1 VNQYPTFMRALLAL
15 SCLAQGLASIQAQ
28 TFSGTTGAI
37 PDNGTTVEFVADV
50 SGLSGALLPG
60 QGLERV
66 CLSIAH
72 TYCSDLDLKLISPT
86 GVVIDLFAGVG
97 GSGQNFSNTCLQD
110 GTAQSIAQGSAP
122 FNGTFRPMGTLGD
135 ANSGVEGNGTWR
147 LRILDTYAFADAGT
161 VLQWSL
167 TFGPSAGGPFVLEGS
182 DLPIVLIDTYDQE
195 IPDGPKIP
203 AWMSIIHN
211 GPAALNNASDPPNV
225 YNGHIGIQRRGNFS
239 NILPQKPYNVETRF
253 ADGTNLNVSLLGM
266 PSENDWILR
275 ANYNDKSLMRD
286 AMAYDLFRS
295 MGHYAPRTRITE
307 LLLNGSYNGI
317 YTLTERI
324 KRDNGRVAI
333 ATLNPNENSG
343 DDLTGGYIIK
353 VDNFNANNSWVLS
366 YSPPDHPNY
375 IVRMVYVYPTPELI
389 SEPQKTYIQG
399 FINGFET
406 ALYSSDFEDANT
418 GYRAWIDPR
427 SFIDYFLVNE
437 VARNVDGFKKS
448 RFFHKDKDSNGGLL
462 KAGPVWDFDW
472 AWMNVQEC
480 YFGATDGS
488 GWSHHINDC
497 DPDVRSPGWM
507 IRLLQDPAFANELQ
521 CRYQDLRN
529 NVLSAEHI
537 FQFIDSTAAVVA
549 QGQERHFDRWPI
561 WGVNSGTPEVWPLA
575 QNYAQEVQ
583 RLKNW
588 ITLRLAWLDANM
600 PGTCL
605 STTAVQENGFP
616 TLRMFPNPTTDVLH
630 VEGDRGIQDITVF
643 DGSGR
648 MLLEVSGTGAFHRLL
663 DLGHLNTGTY
673 WVRVRYVDG
682 VATSKAV
689 AVVR

>member
-1 VNQYPTFMRALLAL
+1 
-15 SCLAQGLASIQAQ
+15 
-28 TFSGTTGAI
+28 
-37 PDNGTTVEFVADV
+37 
-50 SGLSGALLPG
+50 
-60 QGLERV
+60 
-66 CLSIAH
+66 
-72 TYCSDLDLKLISPT
+72 SDLDVKLISPS
-86 GVVIDLFAGVG
+86 GAVIDLFAGVG
-97 GSGQNFSNTCLQD
+97 GGGQDFANTCVQD
-110 GTAQSIAQGSAP
+110 GTPQSIAQGSAP
-122 FNGTFRPMGTLGD
+122 FSGTYRPMGTLGD
-135 ANSGVEGNGTWR
+135 ANSGADGNGTWT

-167 TFGPSAGGPFVLEGS
+167 TFGPNAGGPFVLEGS
-182 DLPIVLIDTYDQE
+182 NLPLVLVDTYDQE
-195 IPDGPKIP
+195 IPDGAKIP

-211 GPAALNNASDPPNV
+211 GPAALNDASDAPNV
-225 YNGHIGIQRRGNFS
+225 YNGNIGIQRRGNFS

-286 AMAYDLFRS
+286 AMAYGLFRS
-295 MGHYAPRTRITE
+295 MGHYAPRTRTTE
-307 LLLNGSYNGI
+307 LLLNGSYRGI
-317 YTLTERI
+317 YSLTESI
-324 KRDNGRVAI
+324 KRDNGRVDI
-333 ATLNPNENSG
+333 ATLNPTENSG
-343 DDLTGGYIIK
+343 DDVTGGYIIK
-353 VDNFNANNSWVLS
+353 VDNFDASNSWLLA
-366 YSPPDHPNY
+366 YSPPDHPSY
-375 IVRMVYVYPTPELI
+375 TVHMVYVYPTPELI
-389 SEPQKTYIQG
+389 SDAQKTYIQG
-399 FINGFET
+399 FVNGFET
-406 ALYSSDFEDANT
+406 ALYSGTFEDEQS
-418 GYRAWIDPR
+418 GYRAWIDTR

-448 RFFHKDKDSNGGLL
+448 RFFNKDKDSNGGLL

-497 DPDVRSPGWM
+497 NLDVRSPGWM
-507 IRLLQDPAFANELQ
+507 IRLLQDSTFANELQ

-529 NVLSAEHI
+529 SVLSTDRI
-537 FQFIDSTAAVVA
+537 FQFIDSTAAAVA
-549 QGQERHFDRWPI
+549 QGQERHFERWPI

-575 QNYAQEVQ
+575 QNYAEEVQ
-583 RLKNW
+583 RLKDW
-588 ITLRLAWLDANM
+588 ISLRLVWLDDNM
-600 PGTCL
+600 PGSCL
-605 STTAVQENGFP
+605 TTTAVQESGLP
-616 TLRMFPNPTTDVLH
+616 TLRVFPNPTTDVLH
-630 VEGDRGIQDITVF
+630 VEGDRSIQDITVF

-648 MLLEVSGTGAFHRLL
+648 LLLEVPGTGTFHRRL

>member
-1 VNQYPTFMRALLAL
+1 MNHTSAFLRPLLAL
-15 SCLAQGLASIQAQ
+15 ACLVLGLASVQAQ
-28 TFSGTTGAI
+28 TFNGSTGAI
-37 PDNGTTVEFVADV
+37 PDNGTTIEFVADV
-50 SGLSGALLPG
+50 SGLSGTLLPG

-66 CLSIAH
+66 CLNIAH
-72 TYCSDLDLKLISPT
+72 TYCSDLDVKLVSPT
-86 GVVIDLFAGVG
+86 GVVIDLFSAVG

-110 GTAQSIAQGSAP
+110 GTAPSIAQGSAP
-122 FNGTFRPMGTLGD
+122 FSGTFRPLGTLGN
-135 ANSGVEGNGTWR
+135 ANTNVEGNGTWR
-147 LRILDTYAFADAGT
+147 LRIVDTYPFADAGT
-161 VLQWSL
+161 LLQWSL
-167 TFGPSAGGPFVLEGS
+167 TFGANAGGPFVLEGS
-182 DLPIVLIDTYDQE
+182 DLPLVLLDTYGQE
-195 IPDGPKIP
+195 IPDGPMIT
-203 AWMSIIHN
+203 AWMSMIHY
-211 GPAALNNASDPPNV
+211 GPDALNSSDDTPNI
-225 YNGHIGIQRRGNFS
+225 YNGHIGVQRRGNFS

-253 ADGTNLNVSLLGM
+253 ADSTNLNVSLFGM

-286 AMAYDLFRS
+286 AMAYELFRS
-295 MGHYAPRTRITE
+295 MGNYAPRTHITE
-307 LLLNGSYNGI
+307 VLLNGSYLGI

-324 KRDNGRVAI
+324 KRDNGRVDI
-333 ATLNPNENSG
+333 ATLNPNENTG
-343 DDLTGGYIIK
+343 DDLTGGYIVKI
-353 VDNFNANNSWVLS
+353 DNYNADNSWQLAF
-366 YSPPDHPNY
+366 SPLDHPDY
-375 IVRMVYVYPTPELI
+375 TVHMVYVYPKADLI
-389 SEPQKTYIQG
+389 SDPQKNYIQG

-406 ALYSSDFEDANT
+406 ALYSADFDDPTT
-418 GYRAWIDPR
+418 GYRAWIDTR
-427 SFIDYFLVNE
+427 TFIDYFLVNE

-448 RFFHKDKDSNGGLL
+448 RFFHKDKDSNGGML

-529 NVLSAEHI
+529 TVLSTAHL

-549 QGQERHFDRWPI
+549 QGQERHFERWPI
-561 WGVNSGTPEVWPLA
+561 WGVNSGTPETWPLA
-575 QNYAQEVQ
+575 QNYPQEVQ
-583 RLKNW
+583 RLKDW
-588 ITLRLAWLDANM
+588 ITLRLSWLDENM
-600 PGTCL
+600 PGSCL
-605 STTAVQENGFP
+605 PTTAVQESGVP
-616 TLRMFPNPTTDVLH
+616 TLRVFPNPTADVLH
-630 VEGDRGIQDITVF
+630 VEGDRGIQDIAVF

-648 MLLEVSGTGAFHRLL
+648 MQLEVSGARAFHRSL